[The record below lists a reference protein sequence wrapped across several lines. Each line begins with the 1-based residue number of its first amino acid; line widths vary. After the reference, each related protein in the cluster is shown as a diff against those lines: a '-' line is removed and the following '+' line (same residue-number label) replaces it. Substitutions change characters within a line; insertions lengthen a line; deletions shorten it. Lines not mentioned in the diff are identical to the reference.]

1 MNVLAYDPVVS
12 VDRAAQLG
20 VETMS
25 LDDLLARSD
34 VVSAH
39 VPLVEHTRNLFDSER
54 IARMKQGAYLINASR
69 GGVVD
74 EAALLAALESGHL
87 AGAALDVYSKEPPS
101 ESPLLGHP
109 QVITTPHLGAST
121 SEAQAQTGSDVAE
134 GVMAALANGTPRYAV
149 NAPFVAP
156 EEWAVL
162 EPYISLSQSMGAL
175 CRQLIQEPVRSY
187 EVDYCGELSNVDT
200 LPVRLALLQ
209 GLLAGTSEQRITPV
223 NAPLIARDRG
233 LRLNERS
240 QPTLE
245 SYASMLV
252 VRANTADGPREFSGT
267 TIHDQPYIVQ
277 TDGYG
282 VSFTPGGPLL
292 LTYHRD
298 QPGIIGRVGTLLG
311 AANINISGMYV
322 GRKAPRE
329 DAMMVLT
336 IDEPVPESVLEEVKQ
351 QPGVDRAY
359 SVIS

>member
-1 MNVLAYDPVVS
+1 
-12 VDRAAQLG
+12 
-20 VETMS
+20 
-25 LDDLLARSD
+25 
-34 VVSAH
+34 
-39 VPLVEHTRNLFDSER
+39 
-54 IARMKQGAYLINASR
+54 
-69 GGVVD
+69 
-74 EAALLAALESGHL
+74 
-87 AGAALDVYSKEPPS
+87 
-101 ESPLLGHP
+101 
-109 QVITTPHLGAST
+109 
-121 SEAQAQTGSDVAE
+121 
-134 GVMAALANGTPRYAV
+134 
-149 NAPFVAP
+149 VAP

-187 EVDYCGELSNVDT
+187 EIDYCGELSSVDT

-240 QPTLE
+240 LPNLE

-252 VRANTADGPREFSGT
+252 VRANTAEGPREFSGT

-282 VSFTPGGPLL
+282 VSFNPGGPLL

-336 IDEPVPESVLEEVKQ
+336 IDEPVPEGVLEEVKQ